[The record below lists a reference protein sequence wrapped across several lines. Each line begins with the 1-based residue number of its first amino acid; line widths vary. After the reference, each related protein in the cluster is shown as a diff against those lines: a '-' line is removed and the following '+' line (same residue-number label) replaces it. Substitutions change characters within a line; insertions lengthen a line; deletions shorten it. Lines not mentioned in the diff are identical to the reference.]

1 VAAPVHGKHSV
12 CARLLDSE
20 PVLLFVH
27 RGAFS
32 RSPLTSPRRHRTNTR
47 HSCLWTR
54 AGAARGGGGCRLGFR
69 LRNTFAPLSDG
80 SDEFWAVGELF
91 FDRPGC
97 LGGGSPTEPTT
108 IVKDNESEK

>member
-1 VAAPVHGKHSV
+1 
-12 CARLLDSE
+12 
-20 PVLLFVH
+20 
-27 RGAFS
+27 
-32 RSPLTSPRRHRTNTR
+32 
-47 HSCLWTR
+47 
-54 AGAARGGGGCRLGFR
+54 LGFGS
-69 LRNTFAPLSDG
+69 RNTFAPLSDG